1 MHIMYFTE
9 DRVCVWGGKSG
20 WPQFPKISSIFLQKL
35 PVRLKRVLFFLASSI
50 VQLPIPYFPH
60 IHCILGEDNMLD
72 MKSPHASRTLRM
84 GDLLFLKHPA
94 LS

>member
-1 MHIMYFTE
+1 MAPVSKDLNFSTKASCKTE
-9 DRVCVWGGKSG
+9 KST
-20 WPQFPKISSIFLQKL
+20 
-35 PVRLKRVLFFLASSI
+35 FFLASSI

-60 IHCILGEDNMLD
+60 IHYILGEDNMLD

>member
-1 MHIMYFTE
+1 MAPVSKDLINFSTKASCKTE
-9 DRVCVWGGKSG
+9 KST
-20 WPQFPKISSIFLQKL
+20 
-35 PVRLKRVLFFLASSI
+35 FFLASSI

-84 GDLLFLKHPA
+84 GDQFLKHPA